1 MNNPFELQGKQV
13 LVTGAS
19 SGIGRAIAIQLSKG
33 GAHVTVVGRNETEL
47 KRTFEAMEGESH
59 TAIVADLVDQ
69 NDIIA
74 LVDKLTALDGLVH
87 AAGMIKRFP
96 LKFTSSTSF
105 HELLDINV
113 VAASELTRLVVK
125 KRKLKDEASV
135 VFISSVGSD
144 YASLGNI
151 MYMATKGA
159 VNSLV
164 KGMALELAKKK
175 IRVNGIQPGLI
186 VTNLTEQISSEE
198 LALQLQNYP
207 LGRFGVPEEVAYAC
221 QYLLSDTTKWMT
233 GSFVKLDGGLT
244 LR

>member
-1 MNNPFELQGKQV
+1 MNPFELTNKNI

-19 SGIGRAIAIQLSKG
+19 SGIGRSIAVQLAAA
-33 GAHVTVVGRNETEL
+33 GACVAVVGRNETEL
-47 KRTFEAMEGESH
+47 KNTFDSLSGSGH
-59 TAIVADLVDQ
+59 TAIATDLTD
-69 NDIIA
+69 NAA
-74 LVDKLTALDGLVH
+74 LATLMDSLPALDGIVH

-96 LKFTSSTSF
+96 LKFTSSQAF

-113 VAASELTRLVVK
+113 VAASELTRWAVK
-125 KRKLKDEASV
+125 KRKLNAESSV

-164 KGMALELAKKK
+164 KGLALELAKKG
-175 IRVNGIQPGLI
+175 IRVNAVQPGLI
-186 VTNLTEQISSEE
+186 VTHLTQQISSEE
-198 LALQLQNYP
+198 LALQVQNYP
-207 LGRFGVPEEVAYAC
+207 LGRFGTPEEVAFAC